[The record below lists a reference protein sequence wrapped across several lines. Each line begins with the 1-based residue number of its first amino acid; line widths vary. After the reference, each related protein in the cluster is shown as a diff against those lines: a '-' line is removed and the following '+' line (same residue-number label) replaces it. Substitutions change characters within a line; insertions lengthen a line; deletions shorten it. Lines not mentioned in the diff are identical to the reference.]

1 MMNQTSS
8 DVRGTPP
15 VVTSRTEGPVV
26 WIRLNRPD
34 RLNAMNGP
42 LVAGLTAA
50 LTLADADP
58 AIRVIILHGEGRAFC
73 SGDDLKDI
81 DSQTGS
87 VRTATAWIESI
98 QNVTRQ
104 IMDTDKVVVAAVHG
118 WCVGG
123 ALEWVINCDFRVFAD
138 TARWFFPEVGYGLF
152 VTGGVTALLT
162 KQVGPQIAKELMI
175 LGERH
180 DAAAA
185 LRYGIAW
192 KVVPEADLLAEAQAL
207 ADRIAARPVVAVAD
221 IKRAINQ
228 GFHSSLAAAMEIETE
243 ATVRGFLSPDSRA
256 RAKAF

>member
-1 MMNQTSS
+1 MMSQTSS
-8 DVRGTPP
+8 EVREVPP

-42 LVAGLTAA
+42 LVARLTQA
-50 LTLADADP
+50 LAEANSDP
-58 AIRVIILHGEGRAFC
+58 AIRVIILHGAGRAFC

-87 VRTATAWIESI
+87 VDAATAWIESI

-104 IMDTDKVVVAAVHG
+104 IMESDKIVIAAVHG

-123 ALEWVINCDFRVFAD
+123 ALEWVINCDFRIFAD
-138 TARWFFPEVGYGLF
+138 TAGWFFPEVGYGLF

-175 LGERH
+175 LGEHH

-192 KVVPEADLLAEAQAL
+192 KVVPEADLLSAAHVL
-207 ADRIAARPVVAVAD
+207 ASKVAAKPVVAVSD

-228 GFHSSLAAAMEIETE
+228 GFHSSLAAAMDVETE
-243 ATVRGFLSPDSRA
+243 ATVRGFLSPESQEL
-256 RAKAF
+256 AKAF